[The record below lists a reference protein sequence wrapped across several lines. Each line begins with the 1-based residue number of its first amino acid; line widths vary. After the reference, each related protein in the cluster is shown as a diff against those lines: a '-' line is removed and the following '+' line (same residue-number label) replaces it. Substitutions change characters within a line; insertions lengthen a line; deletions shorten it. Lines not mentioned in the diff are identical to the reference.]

1 MPPPIKQEGA
11 VDSPAFFQKLRESGK
26 GVHSV
31 FGPLRGR
38 EDYEMKRK
46 LMIMALA
53 AVLALQNGIFAA
65 AEEPNEIIVVEKETT
80 PPESSAGTEKST
92 ETENNTGTKNNAE
105 EGSSAEVENSVEEG
119 SSAETEDGVKTEV
132 LDGNGGTEGTQE
144 EPEYSEHEQVTGCEE
159 ETSEY
164 GKAPEYGEGTGTE
177 EQDGMISSVEVV
189 EGDDFGV
196 KPAEEGESPA
206 AVGVAINETNFPDPV
221 FRAYVKEEFD
231 TGCYVW
237 NEKGEQEWISYRDGV
252 LVAGEINKITHIS
265 VVESNISSLKGIEF
279 FQALTSLYCGN
290 NNLSSLDVSHNA
302 ALQSL
307 SCGGNNLSSLDVS
320 HNEALQVLGCN
331 GNNLSSLDVSHNA
344 ALQELFCYGNDLS
357 SLDVSHNAA
366 LQELIC
372 YENNLSSLDVSHNAK
387 LQELL
392 CRENN
397 LNSLDVSHNA
407 ALQRLECYKNNL
419 SSLDVNHNIA
429 LQYLWCYGNNL
440 SNLDVSHNVVLQDLG
455 CNGNNLSSLDVS
467 RNIELRYLNCYE
479 NNLSSLD
486 VSHNVVLQTLVC
498 GRNNLSSLDINHN
511 AALQTLECTG
521 NNLGDLNVRH
531 NTVLQTLECWD
542 NDLSSLDVSHN
553 AILVSLRCNGNKLG
567 SLDLSRNTAL
577 EEVTS
582 SASVEGEVVSKNG
595 KCLFDLSGIVPDPS
609 RVTLKAPVPEG
620 VTKSGNCLEMK
631 EDVKFPLEVVYEYK
645 TGNTAFPVHEVHL
658 SLSGKSDNTIT
669 ASDITKTWSKK
680 KQTFP
685 AGATQTGDAELK
697 YSSDNNFIK
706 VDRDGMITVKA
717 KYIGEATITI
727 KAGATAQYR
736 GAEKKIK
743 VTVNPTPT
751 ELVEVKKSTGIS
763 LKATWKKNAC
773 GTGYEL
779 QYATDAGFGGAKT
792 VSVLGRQTSRKQIT
806 GLKNGK
812 TYYVRVRVYKK
823 SSTGK
828 TYYSEWSGAKQVK
841 IDAGSVPDGSGGDR
855 EVRTVN
861 ELTAVDITKEYSEKE
876 QSFSLGVKQTG
887 DAKLTYSSDNKAIKV
902 DGKGT
907 VTIKAGYMGKA
918 VIRVRAEKTA
928 KYRKAE
934 KKVTVTVNPGTTEL
948 EKVKQEKG
956 LDVSVSW
963 GKVKCATGY
972 ELQYSTNRGF
982 GKNIIDTKTERIKN
996 KDTTKTVITRL
1007 KNKETYYIRIR
1018 AYSEISKNEV
1028 YYSKWSKTQKIQVKY
1043 S

>member
-1 MPPPIKQEGA
+1 
-11 VDSPAFFQKLRESGK
+11 
-26 GVHSV
+26 
-31 FGPLRGR
+31 
-38 EDYEMKRK
+38 MKRK
-46 LMIMALA
+46 LMVMILA
-53 AVLALQNGIFAA
+53 AVLALQNGIFAT
-65 AEEPNEIIVVEKETT
+65 AEEPDKIIVVEEETAL
-80 PPESSAGTEKST
+80 PG
-92 ETENNTGTKNNAE
+92 N
-105 EGSSAEVENSVEEG
+105 SAEVENSVEAE
-119 SSAETEDGVKTEV
+119 SSAETEV
-132 LDGNGGTEGTQE
+132 LDEDGEAKEVQEGIE
-144 EPEYSEHEQVTGCEE
+144 GSEYEKVSECEE

-164 GKAPEYGEGTGTE
+164 GKAPEYGEGTEPE
-177 EQDGMISSVEVV
+177 EQDGMISSVEVA
-189 EGDDFGV
+189 ESDDFGV
-196 KPAEEGESPA
+196 EPAEEGGGSA

-231 TGCYVW
+231 RGYDVW
-237 NEKGEQEWISYRDGV
+237 NENGERERISYRDEV
-252 LVAGEINKITHIS
+252 LVAGEINKITYIN
-265 VVESNISSLKGIEF
+265 VEESNISSLKGIEF
-279 FQALTSLYCGN
+279 FPALQDLYCSRNNLSSLDVSHNPALQRLDCYGNDLSSLDVSHNAALQSLGCGNNDLSSLDVSHNAALQSLGCGN

-302 ALQSL
+302 ALQELWCYEDNLSSL
-307 SCGGNNLSSLDVS
+307 DVSHNEALQILYCYGNNLSSLDVS
-320 HNEALQVLGCN
+320 HNEALQGLYC
-331 GNNLSSLDVSHNA
+331 
-344 ALQELFCYGNDLS
+344 E
-357 SLDVSHNAA
+357 
-366 LQELIC
+366 
-372 YENNLSSLDVSHNAK
+372 ENNLSSLDVSHNAK
-387 LQELL
+387 LQELD
-392 CRENN
+392 CW
-397 LNSLDVSHNA
+397 S
-407 ALQRLECYKNNL
+407 
-419 SSLDVNHNIA
+419 
-429 LQYLWCYGNNL
+429 
-440 SNLDVSHNVVLQDLG
+440 
-455 CNGNNLSSLDVS
+455 NNLSSLDVS
-467 RNIELRYLNCYE
+467 HDAALQILSCDE

-486 VSHNVVLQTLVC
+486 VSHNVALQKLFCEENNLSSLNVNYNAELQELWCRRNNLNTLDVSHNAALQILFC
-498 GRNNLSSLDINHN
+498 ASNNLSGLDVSQNPTLHHLFCDENNLSSLDISHN
-511 AALQTLECTG
+511 AALRVLSCTG
-521 NNLGDLNVRH
+521 NN
-531 NTVLQTLECWD
+531 
-542 NDLSSLDVSHN
+542 LSSLDVSHN
-553 AILVSLRCNGNKLG
+553 TILLSLYCNGNRLG

-658 SLSGKSDNTIT
+658 SLSGKSDNTIK

-685 AGATQTGDAELK
+685 VGATQTGDAELK

-727 KAGATAQYR
+727 EAEATAQYR

-779 QYATDAGFGGAKT
+779 QYATDEGFNGAKT

-887 DAKLTYSSDNKAIKV
+887 DAKLTYSSSNKAIKV
-902 DGKGT
+902 DEKGT

-934 KKVTVTVNPGTTEL
+934 KKVTVTVNPGSTEL

-956 LDVSVSW
+956 LDVRVSW

-996 KDTTKTVITRL
+996 KETTETVITRL

-1018 AYSEISKNEV
+1018 AYSEMSKNEV
-1028 YYSKWSKTQKIQVKY
+1028 YYSKWSKKQKIRVEY
-1043 S
+1043 F